1 MLTNAVPLGNIDD
14 AEAFVRH
21 CINKSRIVLTPDERD
36 ELVAEG
42 LVLLCE
48 LHQRYN
54 PARDKAPAGKTQG
67 FFGYALY
74 LLPRKLNDAWHRSQ
88 PHHLLRTQ
96 SDGTR
101 RYEYVKTARSLEELH
116 TPDGFRAH
124 DTQGRTDALHAGNC
138 RTTGDYVA
146 VPLQKAA

>member
-1 MLTNAVPLGNIDD
+1 MLNSKVTIGNITD

-21 CINKSRIVLTPDERD
+21 CINKSRLPLTVDERD

-42 LVLLCE
+42 LVLVCE
-48 LHQRYN
+48 LHLRYD
-54 PARDKAPAGKTQG
+54 PKR
-67 FFGYALY
+67 
-74 LLPRKLNDAWHRSQ
+74 LPRKLNDAWHRSQ

-96 SDGTR
+96 PDGTR
-101 RYEYVKTARSLEELH
+101 RYEYVKTAKSLDDVHLNGMAGERNE
-116 TPDGFRAH
+116 DGTRL
-124 DTQGRTDALHAGNC
+124 DQLHAGNC